1 MVSGSYYG
9 MRIALAICLLLLLA
23 TTVACDPGHTVTFEN
38 RTSHT
43 VTVFRGGARDFVL
56 KPSEK
61 AGYTIL
67 EFAGSMAFEARNES
81 GKVIYSET
89 LTWEELKAQD
99 WRIVI
104 TQELLSPTPTEGR

>member
-1 MVSGSYYG
+1 MVSQPLTV
-9 MRIALAICLLLLLA
+9 RIAFAICLLLLPA

-61 AGYTIL
+61 AGCTIL
-67 EFAGSMAFEARNES
+67 EFAGPMTLEARDDS

-99 WRIVI
+99 WRTVI
-104 TQELLSPTPTEGR
+104 TEDMLAPTPTEER

>member
-1 MVSGSYYG
+1 
-9 MRIALAICLLLLLA
+9 
-23 TTVACDPGHTVTFEN
+23 
-38 RTSHT
+38 

-89 LTWEELKAQD
+89 LTWDELKAQGF
-99 WRIVI
+99 RFVI
-104 TQELLSPTPTEGR
+104 TQDMLSPAPTESR

>member
-1 MVSGSYYG
+1 MTV
-9 MRIALAICLLLLLA
+9 RIAFAICVLLFLA
-23 TTVACDPGHTVTFEN
+23 SAVACDPGHTVTFEN

-67 EFAGSMAFEARNES
+67 EFAGPMTFEARDES
-81 GKVIYSET
+81 GKVIYSQT

-104 TQELLSPTPTEGR
+104 TEDMLSPTPTEGR